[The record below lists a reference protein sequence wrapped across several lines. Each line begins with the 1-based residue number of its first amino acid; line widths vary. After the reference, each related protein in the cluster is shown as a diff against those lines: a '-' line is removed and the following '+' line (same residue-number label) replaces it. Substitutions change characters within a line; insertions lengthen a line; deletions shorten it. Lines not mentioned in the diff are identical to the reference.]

1 MWLWHL
7 PAAMQLLE
15 KVTLETSSVMEQHV
29 KEDSSGEPVTLM
41 GDGNAALMG
50 WSWGGSCLALFRYKG
65 QQSAA

>member
-41 GDGNAALMG
+41 GDGKRCVNGLELRG
-50 WSWGGSCLALFRYKG
+50 LLLGFI
-65 QQSAA
+65 

>member
-29 KEDSSGEPVTLM
+29 KEDSSGESVTLM
-41 GDGNAALMG
+41 GDGKRCVNGLEL
-50 WSWGGSCLALFRYKG
+50 GGLFI
-65 QQSAA
+65 